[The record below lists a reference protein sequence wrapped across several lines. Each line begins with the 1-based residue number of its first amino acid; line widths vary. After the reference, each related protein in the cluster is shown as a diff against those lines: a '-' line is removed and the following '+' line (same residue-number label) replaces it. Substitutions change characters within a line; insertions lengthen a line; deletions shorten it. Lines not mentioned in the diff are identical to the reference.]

1 MKSFVILVMLLEMTL
16 DDPKSWTSFLE
27 ETDADCIRNDD
38 IKTDMDLPASCKF
51 TIFYLNCK
59 FLWIYATFAFIKIEK
74 NLFWD
79 LKDDWKWDTWL
90 K

>member
-1 MKSFVILVMLLEMTL
+1 MLLEDLTS
-16 DDPKSWTSFLE
+16 DDPHNALFSE

-51 TIFYLNCK
+51 TMFYFCCK
-59 FLWIYATFAFIKIEK
+59 FLQIYATVAFIKNRK

-79 LKDDWKWDTWL
+79 LKDD
-90 K
+90 